1 MSVSCIKLFST
12 VDYFLKGFIVFF
24 MQIIINTIAG
34 TFLVPSHKE
43 SDLIHWLES
52 NAVKTGQQPVQ
63 EQGGSQN
70 YTGRQLISEG
80 TFKREF

>member
-1 MSVSCIKLFST
+1 
-12 VDYFLKGFIVFF
+12 

-43 SDLIHWLES
+43 TELIHWLQN
-52 NAVKTGQQPVQ
+52 NAVKAGQQSVQ

-70 YTGRQLISEG
+70 YAGRQLISEG
-80 TFKREF
+80 IFKGEF

>member
-1 MSVSCIKLFST
+1 MKLFSA

-43 SDLIHWLES
+43 TELIHWLQN
-52 NAVKTGQQPVQ
+52 NAVKAGQQPVQ

-70 YTGRQLISEG
+70 YAGRQLISEG
-80 TFKREF
+80 IFKGEF